1 METFK
6 NTLGFIAA
14 GLVLVVIST
23 AQEPKASGP
32 WVQGYGT
39 LAPGGQHVEI
49 WYSNADQKCIV
60 SDFRRRDATG
70 CVWVSAS
77 RVTMD

>member
-14 GLVLVVIST
+14 GLVLLLTIVI
-23 AQEPKASGP
+23 AQEPSTRGSWP
-32 WVQGYGT
+32 EGYGT
-39 LAPGGQHVEI
+39 LAPDGQHVQI
-49 WYSNADQKCIV
+49 WHRDGGQMCVVSHWRYATKCI
-60 SDFRRRDATG
+60 
-70 CVWVSAS
+70 WVSAS

>member
-39 LAPGGQHVEI
+39 LAPGTLKSGIATLTKSASCRTLE
-49 WYSNADQKCIV
+49 
-60 SDFRRRDATG
+60 DATQLA
-70 CVWVSAS
+70 VSG
-77 RVTMD
+77 